1 MRNHV
6 EFLPNMN
13 QDVVENVKGLRL
25 CAYLIA
31 IEGWRRGLKLTW
43 YKDGPNQYMF
53 TKLKKSI
60 AGMSFSLSDNQETHF
75 FHRSRGDKVNN
86 SAVSICSNKEETKS
100 HLSKHGVQVPLGSV
114 LTEDKSIISY
124 AEEIGFPVII
134 KPLKGSM
141 GKGVYTNINSSE
153 QLQDVLKE
161 LRSKYKYK
169 KYIVEKHY
177 YGKEYRV
184 YVVGDQVV
192 AATYRVPANVIG
204 DGISTV
210 EQLIEIKNEQRKSNP
225 YLKSKPIKVDYEIEY
240 LLRKEGYNLQSILE
254 KGKQVFLREKSN
266 LSSGGDPL
274 EATDKLTKEVK
285 KLAVDAVK
293 AIPMIPHAGVDVIV
307 DPEDHRKGVVLEI
320 NSTAEIGFHY
330 FPLEG
335 KAKDIGKAIIDYY
348 FPHTVQNK
356 KSTFYFDYYSVLD
369 SLKSGAVDD
378 LTIGEA
384 PRNNLIIRKYT
395 VIGKV
400 RNVAYPMYIKKEALG
415 KGLMGTVQIV
425 NRNTAVIYIV
435 SNEINKLNDFMKLVK
450 KGTKESVIESVTEE
464 TLSNL
469 DKPMKTGFHIIT
481 NMKSKK

>member
-1 MRNHV
+1 MV
-6 EFLPNMN
+6 F
-13 QDVVENVKGLRL
+13 
-25 CAYLIA
+25 
-31 IEGWRRGLKLTW
+31 
-43 YKDGPNQYMF
+43 
-53 TKLKKSI
+53 KS
-60 AGMSFSLSDNQETHF
+60 L
-75 FHRSRGDKVNN
+75 
-86 SAVSICSNKEETKS
+86 
-100 HLSKHGVQVPLGSV
+100 LGSV

-161 LRSKYKYK
+161 LRSKYKYKYK

-240 LLRKEGYNLQSILE
+240 LLRKEGYNFQSILE

-395 VIGKV
+395 VT
-400 RNVAYPMYIKKEALG
+400 G

-464 TLSNL
+464 TLSNH